1 MKPYVIE
8 LKPLIHHA
16 INVLGIDAIIGRSP
30 SGREYGKKVK
40 EITSTL
46 PSEAGFYLWG
56 FYTSVGLW
64 RSVYLGKAG
73 YGVSTSLR
81 SRIDEELR
89 DERPLIW
96 SQGQISDETIWSK
109 WVEGYDDSRASK
121 NHFDRSIRKAGSTH
135 VIAVSLPISEID
147 NKSISSIE
155 ADLIE
160 TLNPIANVQRPRPN
174 SSLQD
179 KTIEVIRAF
188 KDSIHSHRPA
198 R

>member
-1 MKPYVIE
+1 MDA
-8 LKPLIHHA
+8 LIGKSTA
-16 INVLGIDAIIGRSP
+16 GRK
-30 SGREYGKKVK
+30 YGKKVK
-40 EITSTL
+40 EITASL
-46 PSEAGFYLWG
+46 PSDAGFYLWG

-89 DERPLIW
+89 DERPFAWCEHQMNTDHIW
-96 SQGQISDETIWSK
+96 QK
-109 WVEGYDDSRASK
+109 WK
-121 NHFDRSIRKAGSTH
+121 NPDNIPGHEPSPKARQHFDRSIRKAGSTH
-135 VIAVSLPISEID
+135 VIAVSLPVSEID

-160 TLNPIANVQRPRPN
+160 TLNPIANVQRPRPH

-179 KTIEVIRAF
+179 KTIEVIRVF

>member
-1 MKPYVIE
+1 MKPYIIE
-8 LKPLIHHA
+8 LKPLIHYA
-16 INVLGIDAIIGRSP
+16 TNVLGIDAIIGRSP
-30 SGREYGKKVK
+30 SGRKYGKKVK

-46 PSEAGFYLWG
+46 PTEAGFYLWG

-64 RSVYLGKAG
+64 RSSYLGKAG

-96 SQGQISDETIWSK
+96 SQSQISEEAIWSK
-109 WVEGYDDSRASK
+109 WVEGYGDSRASK
-121 NHFDRSIRKAGSTH
+121 NHFKRSTLKAKSTH
-135 VIAVSLPISEID
+135 IIAVSLPISEID

-179 KTIEVIRAF
+179 QTIEVIRVF
-188 KDSIHSHRPA
+188 KDSIHTHRPA